1 MISKRILLKK
11 HAPSNL
17 ISELN
22 VVPYIDVMLVLLI
35 IFMVT
40 AQTLQHSIEVDLP
53 ESSKSEQT
61 VDTTSEPLVVTVD
74 KMGSYYVNTSTSPLN
89 IRDLTIEVMAMAK
102 LKKGKIRVYIRG
114 DKETKY
120 ADIIG
125 VMNVLKK
132 QGLNNIGLMTAS

>member
-74 KMGSYYVNTSTSPLN
+74 KVGSYYVNTSTSPLN
-89 IRDLTIEVMAMAK
+89 ISALTIEVMAMVK
-102 LKKGKIRVYIRG
+102 LKKGNVRVYIRG